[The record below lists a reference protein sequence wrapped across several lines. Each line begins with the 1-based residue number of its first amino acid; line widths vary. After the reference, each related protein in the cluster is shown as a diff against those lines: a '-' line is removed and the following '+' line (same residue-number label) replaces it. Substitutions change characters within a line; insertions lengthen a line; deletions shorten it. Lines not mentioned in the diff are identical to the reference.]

1 MKYSW
6 KTILL
11 SIILI
16 VLILVCLGYYVH
28 IERFE
33 LNKYKKHDY
42 SYLYP
47 TRDLQKECSENN
59 LKSAYMPKICAID
72 GEIEEDANC
81 KCEDPQTGECKLCYP
96 KIPRNIQEREERIVY
111 NANVL

>member
-1 MKYSW
+1 MKYTW
-6 KTILL
+6 KTIFI
-11 SIILI
+11 S
-16 VLILVCLGYYVH
+16 LILVIIILLCLLYYVRVEH
-28 IERFE
+28 FE

-47 TRDLQKECSENN
+47 TRDLEAECAQKN
-59 LKSAYMPKICAID
+59 LQAAYMPKICVVD
-72 GEIEEDANC
+72 GELEEDANC
-81 KCEDPQTGECKLCYP
+81 QCQDPQTGECKLCYP